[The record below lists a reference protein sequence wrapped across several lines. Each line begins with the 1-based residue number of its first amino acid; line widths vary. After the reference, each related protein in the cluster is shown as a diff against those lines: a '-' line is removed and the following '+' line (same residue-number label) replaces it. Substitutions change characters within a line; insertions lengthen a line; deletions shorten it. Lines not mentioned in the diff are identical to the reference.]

1 MSRIAKYPVALPS
14 GTEAT
19 ITAGSI
25 TVKGPL
31 GSLTQQLKGDV
42 EIKLDQGSLTFAAAD
57 SSRHAKAMS

>member
-42 EIKLDQGSLTFAAAD
+42 EIKLASPLLQQIARVT
-57 SSRHAKAMS
+57 RRR